1 MTATDRAIRWR
12 KSSRSGSSG
21 QCVELAFGHGV
32 RDSKNPEPVLRL
44 SEAGYRQFIAS
55 AATGKFDQ
63 R

>member
-1 MTATDRAIRWR
+1 
-12 KSSRSGSSG
+12 
-21 QCVELAFGHGV
+21 LAFGHGV